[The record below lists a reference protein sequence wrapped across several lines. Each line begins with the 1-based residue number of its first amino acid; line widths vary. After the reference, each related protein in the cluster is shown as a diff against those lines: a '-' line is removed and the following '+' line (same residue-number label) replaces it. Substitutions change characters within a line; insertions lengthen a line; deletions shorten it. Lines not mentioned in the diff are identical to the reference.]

1 MGSSCRPKSLLLLR
15 CVICQEGWRGKGRP
29 SQAWTLPPSCFIPST
44 VLGWL
49 GLAQGLKSPNQSC
62 IFNTPAHPS
71 SLRTQSQ
78 PGHTVSKATCPR
90 FTDPV
95 KKEFDIS
102 THKHARLT
110 PPSGF
115 TQNYLIGAQNE
126 QKSREIQTQ
135 KTVNQRQEQPG
146 QTAGSWRASWTWSG
160 YCLPLN
166 PRQCQP
172 LVPNEVH

>member
-15 CVICQEGWRGKGRP
+15 CVICQEGWRGKGRA
-29 SQAWTLPPSCFIPST
+29 SQAWTHRPSCFIPST

-49 GLAQGLKSPNQSC
+49 GLARGLKSPNQSC

-90 FTDPV
+90 CTDPV
-95 KKEFDIS
+95 KKKFDIS

-115 TQNYLIGAQNE
+115 TQNYLIGAQSE
-126 QKSREIQTQ
+126 QKSREIQTAENCEPE
-135 KTVNQRQEQPG
+135 T
-146 QTAGSWRASWTWSG
+146 RAAWTDSRVLESFLDLEWVLSA
-160 YCLPLN
+160 PQSTSVSA
-166 PRQCQP
+166 PSSK
-172 LVPNEVH
+172 